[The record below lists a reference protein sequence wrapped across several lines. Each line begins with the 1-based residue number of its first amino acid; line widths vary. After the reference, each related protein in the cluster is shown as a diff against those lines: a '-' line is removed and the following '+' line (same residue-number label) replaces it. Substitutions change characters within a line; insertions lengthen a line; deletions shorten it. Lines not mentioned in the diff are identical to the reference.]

1 MISHFNHKRESPYY
15 CFSSRYSC
23 NKMNGLPR
31 QSQTFLIFGR
41 KRSSS
46 VVLYIKCILQ
56 KKVIAFFFQRLCN
69 FWCCPKF
76 QTMHASSIKKFRKQ
90 FLIDFLTEL
99 KIRFGSYCDESMVLK
114 LVQGYWSFLLGQE
127 KLLTREQSRT
137 LITMAQNEP
146 IRSHFSRNSFWIWAT
161 YLKIQL
167 GPWVQRDEFLITFQP

>member
-1 MISHFNHKRESPYY
+1 MY
-15 CFSSRYSC
+15 
-23 NKMNGLPR
+23 LA
-31 QSQTFLIFGR
+31 
-41 KRSSS
+41 
-46 VVLYIKCILQ
+46 
-56 KKVIAFFFQRLCN
+56 KKSDCLFFQRLCN

-137 LITMAQNEP
+137 LITMVQNQP
-146 IRSHFSRNSFWIWAT
+146 IRSHFSLNSFWIWAT
-161 YLKIQL
+161 YLKFNWAPECKGTNFWL
-167 GPWVQRDEFLITFQP
+167 LFSHSAFYRKKKLLTVSLWLCKKW